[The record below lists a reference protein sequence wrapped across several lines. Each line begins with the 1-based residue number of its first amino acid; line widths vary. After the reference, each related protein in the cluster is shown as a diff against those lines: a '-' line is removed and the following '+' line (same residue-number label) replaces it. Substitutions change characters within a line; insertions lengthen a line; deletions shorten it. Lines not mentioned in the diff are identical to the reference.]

1 VLSPAGAVWRYLDDG
16 SDPGPTWT
24 TPAFRDAAWRAGPAQ
39 LGFGDGGEATVVRY
53 GADPANKHITTY
65 CRRIFTVADPL
76 AYRFVVLRLVRDD
89 GAVVYVNGREA
100 RRDNL
105 ADGAV
110 TRTTLATLTVG
121 GVEEDTFQERLLDP
135 SLLVAGVNTLAVELH
150 QAARDSSDLSFDLEL
165 VGFRDS
171 FVPEESDPVLLAVGD
186 IATCRNDHDEATA
199 QLVDLLPGPVATLG
213 DTVYDSG
220 TEAEF
225 AMCFEPT
232 WGRHRAR
239 IRPAVGNH
247 EYYTADAAPY
257 YRYFGAAAGD
267 PTRGYYSYD
276 VGAWHVV
283 ALNSNCAAVGGC
295 GAGSPQDRWLVADL
309 AASRAR
315 CTLAYWHHP
324 LFTSGTHGPT
334 AEVRP
339 LYQRLYDADAD
350 LVLTGHEHDYER
362 FAPMD
367 AMGNANAAR
376 GIREFVVGT
385 GGVELRWFPGVAA
398 NSEVRDVATHGVLR
412 LVLRAT
418 GYAWRFVPVAGDGF
432 TDSGAAACH

>member
-1 VLSPAGAVWRYLDDG
+1 M
-16 SDPGPTWT
+16 
-24 TPAFRDAAWRAGPAQ
+24 
-39 LGFGDGGEATVVRY
+39 
-53 GADPANKHITTY
+53 
-65 CRRIFTVADPL
+65 
-76 AYRFVVLRLVRDD
+76 
-89 GAVVYVNGREA
+89 
-100 RRDNL
+100 
-105 ADGAV
+105 
-110 TRTTLATLTVG
+110 
-121 GVEEDTFQERLLDP
+121 
-135 SLLVAGVNTLAVELH
+135 
-150 QAARDSSDLSFDLEL
+150 
-165 VGFRDS
+165 
-171 FVPEESDPVLLAVGD
+171 
-186 IATCRNDHDEATA
+186 
-199 QLVDLLPGPVATLG
+199 
-213 DTVYDSG
+213 
-220 TEAEF
+220 
-225 AMCFEPT
+225 MCFAPA

-267 PTRGYYSYD
+267 PARGYYSYD
-276 VGAWHVV
+276 LGAWHVV

-295 GAGSPQDRWLVADL
+295 GAGSPQDRWLAADL

-398 NSEVRDVATHGVLR
+398 NSEVSDVATHGVLR

-418 GYAWRFVPVAGDGF
+418 GYAWRFVPVAGEAF
-432 TDSGAAACH
+432 TDSGVGACH